1 MATVL
6 PTSAGFP
13 EFLPLKHFSTAEY
26 LQMIEAGV
34 LGTKDRVELI
44 EGIIVE
50 MSPQGSL
57 HNHFLMQLNRLCFPL
72 FDRVTVAIQA
82 TVTVSDGS
90 VFDPDFMLLRKQPGV
105 YKTRHPKADDI
116 LLVVEA
122 AESSLPRD
130 QKVKMPIY
138 ATEGIQ
144 EYWIADLERETLIVY
159 RDPQPG
165 GYQHIETLR
174 GDDIISPLAAPDFS
188 FAVRKAFD

>member
-6 PTSAGFP
+6 PASTGFP
-13 EFLPLKHFSTAEY
+13 EFLPLKRFSTADY

-44 EGIIVE
+44 GGMIVE

-57 HNHFLMQLNRLCFPL
+57 HNHFLMELNRLFVPL
-72 FDRVTVAIQA
+72 YDRATIAIQA
-82 TVTVSDGS
+82 TVTISDGS
-90 VFDPDFMLLRKQPGV
+90 VFDPDFLLLRKQPGV
-105 YKTRHPKADDI
+105 YKTRHPGADAI

-122 AESSLPRD
+122 SESSLPRD

-138 ATEGIQ
+138 ASSGIQ
-144 EYWIADLERETLIVY
+144 ECWIADLEHETLIVH

-165 GYQHIETLR
+165 GFRQIRTLR
-174 GDDIISPLAAPDFS
+174 GDDVVSPLAAPDFS
-188 FAVRKAFD
+188 FAVRQAFD